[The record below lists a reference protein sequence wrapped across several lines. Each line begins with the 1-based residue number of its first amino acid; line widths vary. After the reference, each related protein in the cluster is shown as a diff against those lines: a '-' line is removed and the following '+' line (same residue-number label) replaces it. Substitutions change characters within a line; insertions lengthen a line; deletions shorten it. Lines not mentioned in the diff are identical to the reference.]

1 MPPKKNS
8 SRRRRRNPKLLRDK
22 PKHKSLR
29 GGNKKELHFIP
40 NVDAHV
46 LSVATFLRMYPR
58 SQSQDQFYTILR
70 KTKTFQCFYSFV
82 NEVFGNM
89 DEKLFSVLFLSFM
102 ITTSGETSSF
112 SFKDFIIRAVPNIDA
127 AQIDEI
133 DAGMVEIVNGLSKH
147 VYEDCVMMKTL
158 NVGSGLM
165 RRVPYPA
172 VTRSRFHKPQTRR
185 LRLRRPHRITGGRR
199 KIRKTRTNK
208 KYVQTGGVLLFIAE
222 LITILFEI
230 IRRFRGSNESLLD
243 RITPFL
249 LLLFFIL
256 EITAQFSSIDYFGI
270 GPGGS
275 AAAVSSAAGDL
286 TAFDT
291 QSTGNLPVFIA
302 GAVEFLQQLRETAA
316 AGEEGQSIPRPGGYI
331 PSSFPT
337 TTVAQGAAATNI
349 VAGQFISQLS
359 FPQFD
364 NMALEAAFEISP
376 VETELNFGEFRMC
389 LHLPFIKDN
398 ASRITALLREA
409 QEAGMIPDSILEIPA
424 DEIHARLEQF
434 IAALTSEFD
443 RVMGGAGTGVQCA
456 TSEGRPDQLNDRL
469 SLQWSQHQTAMGR
482 LQTAQEEHQFN
493 ERAGYFRLLGT
504 CGLVLSSASSR
515 NLLRRVYYITRYL
528 LFPPHPLVDAARRE
542 STIPGINELPG
553 HRISHANDLKSR
565 ATSPQ
570 RVNPNA
576 TGLIGQP
583 PQGVNFNTAVETKK
597 NASALKTVDQLSD
610 WVSHQ
615 FTLNPKSK
623 PMFNEFGLPI
633 TPSPSPSPS
642 PSP

>member
-29 GGNKKELHFIP
+29 VGNKKELHFIP

-58 SQSQDQFYTILR
+58 SQAQDQFYTILR

-82 NEVFGNM
+82 NEVFGNI
-89 DEKLFSVLFLSFM
+89 DEQLFSVLFLSFM

-147 VYEDCVMMKTL
+147 VYEECVRMKNTIF
-158 NVGSGLM
+158 VYTKSGVM
-165 RRVPYPA
+165 TSRMPA
-172 VTRSRFHKPQTRR
+172 VSRNINRGVFHRR
-185 LRLRRPHRITGGRR
+185 QIGGRR

-230 IRRFRGSNESLLD
+230 RRRFRRSNERSLLD

-256 EITAQFSSIDYFGI
+256 EITAQFTSIDYFGI
-270 GPGGS
+270 GSGGS
-275 AAAVSSAAGDL
+275 AAAVASAAADL
-286 TAFDT
+286 TALET
-291 QSTGNLPVFIA
+291 PSTGNLPAFII
-302 GAVEFLQQLRETAA
+302 GASQFLAAAAAAAA

-337 TTVAQGAAATNI
+337 TTVAQGVAAPNI
-349 VAGQFISQLS
+349 VASRFISQLS
-359 FPQFD
+359 FQQFD
-364 NMALEAAFEISP
+364 NTALEDAFEFSP
-376 VETELNFGEFRMC
+376 VETELNFGEFQRC
-389 LHLPFIKDN
+389 LDLLPIAQN
-398 ASRITALLREA
+398 ESRFAALLRGL
-409 QEAGMIPDSILEIPA
+409 QEDDMIPDSILEVPA
-424 DEIHARLEQF
+424 ARIHARLEQI
-434 IAALTSEFD
+434 IAEFSSEFD
-443 RVMGGAGTGVQCA
+443 KAMGGSGAGVQCA
-456 TSEGRPDQLNDRL
+456 TSERRPEGLNDRL
-469 SLQWSQHQTAMGR
+469 SLQWSQHQSAMGR

-493 ERAGYFRLLGT
+493 ERAGYFRLLST

-528 LFPPHPLVDAARRE
+528 LVPPHPLVDAARSESFFPEINKLSRRRE
-542 STIPGINELPG
+542 SDAKGL
-553 HRISHANDLKSR
+553 SDR

-570 RVNPNA
+570 RVNPNK
-576 TGLIGQP
+576 TGLLGQS
-583 PQGVNFNTAVETKK
+583 PQGDIFKEAAAAAAAAKKDAEDRESAVE
-597 NASALKTVDQLSD
+597 ALEVDPLVVRIGNID
-610 WVSHQ
+610 
-615 FTLNPKSK
+615 LYEKYD
-623 PMFNEFGLPI
+623 EFGMPI
-633 TPSPSPSPS
+633 G
-642 PSP
+642 

>member
-8 SRRRRRNPKLLRDK
+8 SRRRRRNPKLLHDK

-46 LSVATFLRMYPR
+46 ISVATFLRMYPR
-58 SQSQDQFYTILR
+58 SQSQDEFYTILR

-89 DEKLFSVLFLSFM
+89 DEQLFSVLFLSFM

-133 DAGMVEIVNGLSKH
+133 DAGMVEIGNGLSKR
-147 VYEDCVMMKTL
+147 VYEECVMMKRSSGRSSVRSRMSAVSRTRTAT
-158 NVGSGLM
+158 SGL
-165 RRVPYPA
+165 RHRVI
-172 VTRSRFHKPQTRR
+172 R
-185 LRLRRPHRITGGRR
+185 LGGKR

-222 LITILFEI
+222 LIMILFEI
-230 IRRFRGSNESLLD
+230 RRRFRGSNESLLD

-286 TAFDT
+286 TAFDA

-316 AGEEGQSIPRPGGYI
+316 TGEEGQSITRRGYAAGI
-331 PSSFPT
+331 SSYASAQST
-337 TTVAQGAAATNI
+337 AAQGAAAADIITGNI
-349 VAGQFISQLS
+349 LFSQLS
-359 FPQFD
+359 AVPLPT
-364 NMALEAAFEISP
+364 LEAAFELSP
-376 VETELNFGEFRMC
+376 IGGNQMTFDEFQLCLDLPLIEQNEL
-389 LHLPFIKDN
+389 
-398 ASRITALLREA
+398 RIATLLRES
-409 QEAGMIPDSILEIPA
+409 QEAGMIPDSILEVPA

-434 IAALTSEFD
+434 ITEFSSEFD

-456 TSEGRPDQLNDRL
+456 ISEGRADQLNDRL
-469 SLQWSQHQTAMGR
+469 SLQWSQHQSAMDR

-493 ERAGYFRLLGT
+493 ARAGYFRLLST

-515 NLLRRVYYITRYL
+515 NLLRRVYYITRSL

-542 STIPGINELPG
+542 STIPGINEFQQD
-553 HRISHANDLKSR
+553 RDSHAKGLR
-565 ATSPQ
+565 ARAASPQ
-570 RVNPNA
+570 RVNPNE
-576 TGLIGQP
+576 TGLNGQS
-583 PQGVNFNTAVETKK
+583 PQGNIFKEAAAAVKAKKDAEDQETDRK
-597 NASALKTVDQLSD
+597 AMAQLTG
-610 WVSHQ
+610 WMGR
-615 FTLNPKSK
+615 TNLNPYKSG
-623 PMFNEFGLPI
+623 FDEFGLP
-633 TPSPSPSPS
+633 TPPSP
-642 PSP
+642 